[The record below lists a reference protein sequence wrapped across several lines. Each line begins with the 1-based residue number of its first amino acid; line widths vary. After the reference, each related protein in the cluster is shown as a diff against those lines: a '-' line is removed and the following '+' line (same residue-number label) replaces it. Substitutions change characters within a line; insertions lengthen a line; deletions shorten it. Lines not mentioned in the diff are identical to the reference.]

1 MTLENM
7 LQQKLS
13 EWRPHNALE
22 TLTVADE
29 AGVWSAAVN
38 AAAVDLVGA
47 RLWDVAFRRANTT
60 LDAAALKTWG
70 EKIAARATGLL
81 EPLRL
86 LEVDGQQQVALLR
99 SNKPGQRGE
108 AVLYYEVRLT
118 ADGAA
123 TVQRF
128 QASHQP
134 ETKRQQVEFT
144 LTHEALAK
152 LATDVSGA
160 L

>member
-13 EWRPHNALE
+13 EWRPKNAPE
-22 TLTVADE
+22 TLTVTDE
-29 AGVWSAAVN
+29 ANVWSVAVN

-47 RLWDVAFRRANTT
+47 KLWDVTFRHAATT
-60 LDAAALKTWG
+60 LDVASLKMWG
-70 EKIAARATGLL
+70 EKVASRASGLL

-86 LEVDGQQQVALLR
+86 LEVDEQQGVALLR
-99 SNKPGQRGE
+99 SDKPGQRGDT
-108 AVLYYEVRLT
+108 VLYYEVRLT
-118 ADGAA
+118 GNGAA
-123 TVQRF
+123 SVQRF
-128 QASHQP
+128 QASQKP

-144 LTHEALAK
+144 LTHDSLEK
-152 LATDVSGA
+152 LAADVTGS